1 MAKSTETI
9 ILSADEE
16 AALTQGAA
24 PARRAVPAKKTAKV
38 SKTTE
43 ELNKFTTD
51 GDLVDIWERRMLNPQ
66 QKETR
71 PIHITT
77 PGMHL
82 RWINL
87 QNTAR
92 YQRARY
98 EQGWQ
103 PVLKSELKDEREIYG
118 SSYTT
123 EGFVCRGEKQS
134 EMLMK
139 IPEAVF
145 QKIQKAKRDAVEKS
159 RKHIKENLQGAGA
172 KHFADKYN
180 SNRGDE
186 IAGSMDHFKG
196 DVKFGTEQVSPE
208 GEDLDI
214 ATAGLEG

>member
-1 MAKSTETI
+1 MATTEKIT
-9 ILSADEE
+9 LNDESE
-16 AALTQGAA
+16 LGIHTA
-24 PARRAVPAKKTAKV
+24 PAPKPARAKKVTPAEKAK
-38 SKTTE
+38 E
-43 ELNKFTTD
+43 ELNKFSTD

-66 QKETR
+66 QKEAR
-71 PIHITT
+71 PIHIKT

-103 PVLKSELKDEREIYG
+103 PVLRDELKDEREIYG

-123 EGFVCRGEKQS
+123 EGYVCRGEKQS

-186 IAGSMDHFKG
+186 IADSMSSFKG
-196 DVKFGTEQVSPE
+196 DIKFGTENVAPE
-208 GEDLDI
+208 SDELDVVN
-214 ATAGLEG
+214 AGLEG